1 MIRRLSEAKRTL
13 ATQPPGVTLQDPGL
27 LFFGWQPV
35 IFWTCE
41 LPHTGNQLTSVSYR
55 SASNGLSASR
65 ADAQAH
71 GPAVRDEDGNENA
84 HHWWCSGSYHCFG
97 RWLGFYPTGFRRGT
111 QLCDCRWPERRRGPG
126 CKRPAPAAPRF
137 RKRRFLTNVN
147 ALTVVAAAATFASVA
162 IAQDARV
169 RADRLENDIANG
181 VQTNGVY
188 PAQSRTIWRSPE
200 ITPRTWEEQRVA
212 G

>member
-1 MIRRLSEAKRTL
+1 MSFLTQGTSLRAS
-13 ATQPPGVTLQDPGL
+13 ATEVPATAFRPRVLMHKLTDPP
-27 LFFGWQPV
+27 
-35 IFWTCE
+35 
-41 LPHTGNQLTSVSYR
+41 SV
-55 SASNGLSASR
+55 
-65 ADAQAH
+65 
-71 GPAVRDEDGNENA
+71 NENA